1 MRIIRFW
8 PKINNSCCFRY
19 DQNWWIGRKVQI
31 GCDIG
36 FIPSPAKLETLR
48 IQNAQNKT
56 NKIYANKQNSS
67 ANLTKFLQ
75 KKSNEIKDKLPH
87 TNANSDG
94 EMDDEEAEA
103 KKKAELHEE
112 PPPTQPSLVEQERKK
127 KGLLGR
133 KVSFCNSI
141 RILQCGKSC
150 NLWLFSVNL
159 GGCFDWERIS
169 ADALSAIIAKYEY
182 QWMILSD

>member
-1 MRIIRFW
+1 MSLKENILGGTIIDL
-8 PKINNSCCFRY
+8 KLVSSRY

-56 NKIYANKQNSS
+56 AKMYANKQNSS

-75 KKSNEIKDKLPH
+75 KKSNEIKQTVNQH
-87 TNANSDG
+87 TGANSDG
-94 EMDDEEAEA
+94 EMDDEEAAE
-103 KKKAELHEE
+103 KKKAEIHDE
-112 PPPTQPSLVEQERKK
+112 PPPTAQSLVEQERKK

-133 KVSFCNSI
+133 KVRFWYLIFRI
-141 RILQCGKSC
+141 RIFKE
-150 NLWLFSVNL
+150 F
-159 GGCFDWERIS
+159 
-169 ADALSAIIAKYEY
+169 LSRRLNKFLHTMWFPPCV
-182 QWMILSD
+182 QW